1 MRTYSHL
8 SQQQFQNDNLV
19 NQVFITKN
27 YEQFTFSKFNRNVVI
42 TKQFLAQ
49 AKRGFI
55 SPIIV
60 NENLMVIDGQHRLKA
75 SEQIG
80 VPITYIVINGLTED
94 DVRAMNTNQNKW
106 RYKDFIESYA
116 NGGDVEYAK
125 LIELINRNTGH
136 YTSATV
142 IADIAVDSTDRTVT
156 SSKLIK
162 TGKFKF
168 MNYEKL
174 VEFLD
179 YFKLFKEKTGV
190 RYNRTLCYS
199 LYTLFKLKDIDLDRL
214 IKKVITCQVSDDL
227 TFNNTNMAESTRKML
242 EAYNHHIKQDSDI
255 YLDFHI
261 NSRGVLVIESPKH
274 DWAMNEY
281 EKE

>member
-8 SQQQFQNDNLV
+8 SQQQFQNDNIV

-49 AKRGFI
+49 AKRGFV

-80 VPITYIVINGLTED
+80 APILYMIVNGLTED

-106 RYKDFIESYA
+106 KYKDFIESYA
-116 NGGDVEYAK
+116 NSGDLEYAK

-142 IADIAVDSTDRTVT
+142 IADIAVDSTDRTIT

-162 TGKFKF
+162 TGNFKF

-179 YFKLFKEKTGV
+179 YFKLFKEKTGIK
-190 RYNRTLCYS
+190 YNRTLCYA
-199 LYTLFKLKDIDLDRL
+199 LYTLFKLKEIDLDRL
-214 IKKVITCQVSDDL
+214 IKKVIACQVSDDL
-227 TFNNTNMAESTRKML
+227 TFNNTNMVESTRKML
-242 EAYNHHIKQDSDI
+242 EAYNNHVKQDSDN

-261 NSRGVLVIESPKH
+261 NSRGALVIESPKH
-274 DWAMNEY
+274 DWAMDEY